1 MDQTKNNSTQTKH
14 HPITQTSYVLPDTYY
29 ARLEAKTLGL
39 PAKHQAG
46 YDHYIEKLG
55 SCRNGT
61 ITQIMDPT
69 KNNSTQTKPNP
80 MIQTFYVYPKV
91 YYTRMKAKN

>member
-1 MDQTKNNSTQTKH
+1 MTQTL
-14 HPITQTSYVLPDTYY
+14 YVLPDTYY

-39 PAKHQAG
+39 SAKHQAG
-46 YDHYIEKLG
+46 YDHYIGKLG

-69 KNNSTQTKPNP
+69 KNNSTQTKPQSP
-80 MIQTFYVYPKV
+80 SFQLFMFFLK
-91 YYTRMKAKN
+91 YTMKE